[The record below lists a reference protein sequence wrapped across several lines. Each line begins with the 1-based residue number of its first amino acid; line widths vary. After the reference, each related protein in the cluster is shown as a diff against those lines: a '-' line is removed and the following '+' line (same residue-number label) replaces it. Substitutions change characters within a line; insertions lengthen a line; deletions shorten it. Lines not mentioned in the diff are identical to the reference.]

1 MMQKLQRFGAAMF
14 TSVLLFSFAGIMT
27 AVCILMT
34 NQQIFGS
41 LAAPTTTW
49 YGVWSTLQAGAF
61 TVFDIIPL
69 LFVVGLP
76 IGLAKKS
83 GGRAAMEAVVIYAS
97 WNFMINAMLTHWG
110 PLFGVKNFVKTQIVA
125 NSTNGGL
132 TNIIGIKT
140 LDTSI
145 VGALVVAGITVWL
158 HNKYFDKKLP
168 DWLGTFQGSAY
179 IVILGYIAM
188 IPLALVTCM
197 VWPKIQL
204 GIAALQGFMK
214 TSGVIGVWVYCFLE
228 RVLIPTGLHHFI
240 YIPFMYGPAAVAGGL
255 QPWWFAHLSAFAA
268 STKPLKVLA
277 PQMGFAMYGNE
288 KVFGILGICLA
299 FYATARPSKKKA
311 TAALLIPAG
320 LTALMAGIT
329 EPVEF
334 TFLFAAPVLWG
345 VHAVLAATMDALMYA
360 FGIVGEFSLGLI
372 GFASENWI
380 PLWQHHWS
388 MYVLQIV
395 IGLIFSGIY
404 FIVFKFL
411 IEKFNYA
418 TPGREADDETAT
430 LMTKKEYK
438 SIKAGEKTESTTVN
452 STIDPYVERAAA
464 YLDAL
469 GGTSNIAEIT
479 SCATRLRITVND
491 ESKVANDTVFK
502 ANKAVGVVR
511 HGKALQ
517 VIVGLDVP
525 QVLESIQELMSGD
538 GAAEKK
544 VQQTTPQVATDPISQ
559 TAALLIDSMGTN
571 DNIIEASSDDSDIR
585 VKVKNIK
592 LVDQESVFKGLNIGV
607 VNIQIAT
614 DIVTISIEGA
624 NKLAAQ
630 INSQVK

>member
-1 MMQKLQRFGAAMF
+1 
-14 TSVLLFSFAGIMT
+14 
-27 AVCILMT
+27 
-34 NQQIFGS
+34 
-41 LAAPTTTW
+41 
-49 YGVWSTLQAGAF
+49 
-61 TVFDIIPL
+61 
-69 LFVVGLP
+69 
-76 IGLAKKS
+76 
-83 GGRAAMEAVVIYAS
+83 
-97 WNFMINAMLTHWG
+97 
-110 PLFGVKNFVKTQIVA
+110 
-125 NSTNGGL
+125 
-132 TNIIGIKT
+132 
-140 LDTSI
+140 
-145 VGALVVAGITVWL
+145 
-158 HNKYFDKKLP
+158 
-168 DWLGTFQGSAY
+168 
-179 IVILGYIAM
+179 M
-188 IPLALVTCM
+188 IPLALITCM

-345 VHAVLAATMDALMYA
+345 VHALLAATMDAMMYA

-380 PLWQHHWS
+380 PLWQNHWNS
-388 MYVLQIV
+388 YVLQII

-418 TPGREADDETAT
+418 TPGREADTETAT

-438 SIKAGEKTESTTVN
+438 SRKADGQTITGSTKTD
-452 STIDPYVERAAA
+452 DPYIERATA

-469 GGTSNIAEIT
+469 GGSTNVAEIT

-491 ESKVANDTVFK
+491 ENKVANDATFK

-517 VIVGLDVP
+517 IIVGLDVP
-525 QVLESIQELMSGD
+525 QVLESIQGLMSGND
-538 GAAEKK
+538 ENNTSPSIP
-544 VQQTTPQVATDPISQ
+544 VQPVDPMSQ
-559 TAALLIDSMGTN
+559 NAALLMDSMGTN
-571 DNIIEASSDDSDIR
+571 ENIVSVEALSDGLKTQVKDSTT
-585 VKVKNIK
+585 
-592 LVDQESVFKGLNIGV
+592 VDSEAIFKSLNIGV
-607 VNIQIAT
+607 QQVQCQDNQVIIKIENGNEIA
-614 DIVTISIEGA
+614 
-624 NKLAAQ
+624 AAIKRQ
-630 INSQVK
+630 LK

>member
-14 TSVLLFSFAGIMT
+14 TPVLLFSFAGIMT
-27 AVCILMT
+27 AISILMT
-34 NQQIFGS
+34 NQQIFGA

-49 YGVWSTLQAGAF
+49 YAVWRTLQSGAF
-61 TVFDIIPL
+61 TVFNIIPL

-83 GGRAAMEAVVIYAS
+83 GGRAAMESVVIYAS
-97 WNFMINAMLTHWG
+97 WNYMINSMLTFWG
-110 PLFGVKNFVKTQIVA
+110 PSFGVKNFVKTQIVA
-125 NSTNGGL
+125 NSTNSGL

-145 VGALVVAGITVWL
+145 VGALIVAGITVWL

-179 IVILGYIAM
+179 IVILGYVAM

-204 GIAALQGFMK
+204 GIGSLQGFMK
-214 TSGVIGVWVYCFLE
+214 TSGVIGVWVYSFLE

-255 QPWWFAHLSAFAA
+255 QPWWFSHLSSFAA
-268 STKPLKVLA
+268 STKPLKELA

-299 FYATARPSKKKA
+299 FYSTARPENKKS

-320 LTALMAGIT
+320 LTALLAGIT

-345 VHAVLAATMDALMYA
+345 IHAVLAATMDALMFA
-360 FGIVGEFSLGLI
+360 LGVVGEFSLGLI

-380 PLWQHHWS
+380 PLWQNHWS
-388 MYVLQIV
+388 TYIIQIIV
-395 IGLIFSGIY
+395 GLAFVAIY
-404 FIVFKFL
+404 YFVFKFM

-418 TPGREADDETAT
+418 TPGREVGTAGAG
-430 LMTKKEYK
+430 LITKAEYK
-438 SIKAGEKTESTTVN
+438 ERKSKDMKNKN
-452 STIDPYVERAAA
+452 SDPYIERATA
-464 YLDAL
+464 YLNAL
-469 GGTSNIAEIT
+469 GGTNNVTEIT
-479 SCATRLRITVND
+479 SCATRLRITVKD
-491 ESKVANDTVFK
+491 ENKVASDDIFK
-502 ANKAVGVVR
+502 ANKAVGVVH
-511 HGKALQ
+511 HGTALQ

-525 QVLESIQELMSGD
+525 QVLESIVELMARD
-538 GAAEKK
+538 GADVNHDAQTMSADEQNAVLLSDSLGMKPNISHISFDDNKIIVIVKDISKVDNIDTFKSLGIGISDVIIDDKK
-544 VQQTTPQVATDPISQ
+544 VIITIPDATEI
-559 TAALLIDSMGTN
+559 
-571 DNIIEASSDDSDIR
+571 ASY
-585 VKVKNIK
+585 
-592 LVDQESVFKGLNIGV
+592 L
-607 VNIQIAT
+607 
-614 DIVTISIEGA
+614 
-624 NKLAAQ
+624 
-630 INSQVK
+630 

>member
-14 TSVLLFSFAGIMT
+14 TPVLLFSFAGIMT

-61 TVFDIIPL
+61 TVFNIIPL
-69 LFVVGLP
+69 LFVVGLS

-179 IVILGYIAM
+179 IVILGYVAM

-255 QPWWFAHLSAFAA
+255 QPWWFAHLSGFAA
-268 STKPLKVLA
+268 SAKPLKVLA

-395 IGLIFSGIY
+395 IGL
-404 FIVFKFL
+404 VFKFL

-418 TPGREADDETAT
+418 TPGREADTETAT

-438 SIKAGEKTESTTVN
+438 SIKAGEKKESNTTNNAV
-452 STIDPYVERAAA
+452 DPYVERATA

-469 GGTSNIAEIT
+469 GGANNVAEIT
-479 SCATRLRITVND
+479 SCATRLRITVKD
-491 ESKVANDTVFK
+491 ESKVASDAVFK

-538 GAAEKK
+538 NADEKN
-544 VQQTTPQVATDPISQ
+544 VQQATSQVVMDPISQ
-559 TAALLIDSMGTN
+559 KAALLMDSMGTN
-571 DNIIEASSDDSDIR
+571 ENIIEASSDGSSLQLKIKD
-585 VKVKNIK
+585 IK
-592 LVDQESVFKGLNIGV
+592 LVDQESVFKSLNIGV
-607 VNIQIAT
+607 INVQISI
-614 DIVTISIEGA
+614 DVVTVSIEGA
-624 NKLAAQ
+624 NKLAIN